1 MTAAKPIIL
10 AEDNPRDAELALA
23 AMEEEHISDKVVLCH
38 DGAEVLDYLYCRGQ
52 FKSRLRGNPAVIFLD
67 LKMPKV
73 NGLEVLRTIKA
84 DINLRP
90 IPVVMLTSSREERDL
105 AESYALG
112 ANAYVV
118 KPVEFHK
125 FLSAV
130 KELGTFWGVINEP
143 PPEGPQS
150 VPLHS

>member
-1 MTAAKPIIL
+1 MIVAKPILL

-23 AMEEEHISDKVVLCH
+23 AMEAEHISDKVVLCR

-52 FKSRLRGNPAVIFLD
+52 FKSRLRGNPAVVFLD

-84 DINLRP
+84 DVNLRP

-105 AESYALG
+105 ADSYALG

-118 KPVEFHK
+118 KPMEFHK

-130 KELGTFWGVINEP
+130 KELGTFWGIINEP
-143 PPEGPQS
+143 PPESCRSAQ
-150 VPLHS
+150 

>member
-1 MTAAKPIIL
+1 MTVAKPILL

-38 DGAEVLDYLYCRGQ
+38 DGAEVLDYLYYRGR
-52 FKSRLRGNPAVIFLD
+52 FRSRLTGNPSVVFLD

-73 NGLEVLRTIKA
+73 NGLEVLRAIKA
-84 DINLRP
+84 DVHLRP

-105 AESYALG
+105 ADSYAFG

-130 KELGTFWGVINEP
+130 RELGAFWGTINEP
-143 PPEGPQS
+143 PPESCRSIP
-150 VPLHS
+150 